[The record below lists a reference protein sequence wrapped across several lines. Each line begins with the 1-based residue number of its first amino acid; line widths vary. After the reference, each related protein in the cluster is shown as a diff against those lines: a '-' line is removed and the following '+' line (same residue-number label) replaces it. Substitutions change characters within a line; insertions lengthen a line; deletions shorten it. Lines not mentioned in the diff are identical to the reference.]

1 MQNPNGKFDQIKITD
16 ENSESLRPETEKSSI
31 YRFVLS
37 AFGMLFVALGILG
50 IFLPLLPTT
59 IFLILAAACFIRSS
73 DRLHN
78 WLTRHRVLGTYLRFA
93 QGKSGIPLR
102 AKVVTLVILWVTI
115 LTSAFYFISFWWLRI
130 LLLCIAGAVTAFI
143 LTRPTLIVDKDEEAL
158 PVDIVSSDEKNCP
171 EGECQPPIRIR

>member
-1 MQNPNGKFDQIKITD
+1 MHKPNGKIDQINIAD
-16 ENSESLRPETEKSSI
+16 EKPDCSPPESEKSSI

-37 AFGMLFVALGILG
+37 TFGMLFVGLGILG

-93 QGKSGIPLR
+93 QGKSGIPMR
-102 AKVVTLVILWVTI
+102 AKVVTLIVLWATI
-115 LTSAFYFISFWWLRI
+115 LTSAFYFVSFWWLRI
-130 LLLCIAGAVTAFI
+130 LLLCIATAVSIFI
-143 LTRPTLIVDKDEEAL
+143 LTRPTLVVDQDHTAISEHKSRQDE
-158 PVDIVSSDEKNCP
+158 STCP
-171 EGECQPPIRIR
+171 TSRGPSAR